1 MIVINFQQFK
11 ITSIVKGLTYL
22 IGVLSFAAIFTHI
35 NSIYALLFLS
45 MLTLSL
51 YFEFK
56 EIVISRWIL
65 TVFSVAIIAYFLSIF
80 DMNDFVT
87 QVMEAL
93 LILLGIKFLEQ
104 KRVRDYMQIY
114 AISLFLL
121 SGLGLLAPGIIFVVY
136 ILLFILLL
144 SIAFIFLTYY
154 AQDPNLEFTQQT
166 IKKMVLKC
174 LWIPILAIPLS
185 VVMFAILPRSQYPLL
200 DFLNRPDKAKTGF
213 TDNVRLGEVSD
224 IQEDTSIIFR
234 ATMEKIDEMDLYW
247 RGITLDYFD
256 GTSWKATAKKPYIE
270 SISNRPSIK
279 GKNVK
284 QTIYLEPYRNSYF
297 FGLDKPLFV
306 AQRRIKK
313 LTDFTFTAPVNIERK
328 IRYEVTSIIS
338 DTIYEEQ
345 IDENKYLQIPQHMSQ
360 EITTLTKTILVNKDK
375 EKTIAN
381 LFRYLHNGQYRYSLQ
396 GLPVTQ
402 TPLEDFLFTSKYGN
416 CEYFASALSV
426 MLRIAGIPSRMV
438 GGYRGGYYNE
448 LGKYY
453 LIPQKNAHVWVEA
466 FIPQRGW
473 VRLDPTPASADTFA
487 FPRKGSLFLR
497 ISIFFDTINYYWNT
511 IVINYNLEKQLSIA
525 RAVARGLRKPSLHLS
540 IQKRQFVIS
549 LIFIAL
555 AVLVAFT
562 IKSPLLNRKT
572 EEMKILSRFLTSMER
587 TGYKKAASQGL
598 EEFVSFVE
606 DEELKARAHHFV
618 ADFEKIFYKDKKL
631 SRPEIKNLKNIIEA
645 IEQYKQNKYV

>member
-22 IGVLSFAAIFTHI
+22 VGILSFAAIFTHI
-35 NSIYALLFLS
+35 NSMYALSFLS
-45 MLTLSL
+45 MFVLSL

-56 EIVISRWIL
+56 EIAISRWIL
-65 TVFSVAIIAYFLSIF
+65 TVFSIAIIAFFLSIL

-87 QVMEAL
+87 QMMEAL
-93 LILLGIKFLEQ
+93 LMLLGIKFLELKQ
-104 KRVRDYMQIY
+104 VRDHMQIY

-121 SGLGLLAPGIIFVVY
+121 SGLGLLAPSIIFVVY
-136 ILLFILLL
+136 VLLFILLL
-144 SIAFIFLTYY
+144 SIAFVFLTYY

-166 IKKMVLKC
+166 IRKIVLKC

-256 GTSWKATAKKPYIE
+256 GTSWKATEKEPYIE

-284 QTIYLEPYRNSYF
+284 QTIYLEPYRNSYL

-313 LTDFTFTAPVNIERK
+313 LTDFTFTAPVDIERK
-328 IRYEVTSIIS
+328 IRYEVMSIIS

-345 IDENKYLQIPQHMSQ
+345 IDENKYLQIPQHISQ
-360 EITTLTKTILVNKDK
+360 EITALTKTILVNKDK
-375 EKTIAN
+375 EKILAN

-396 GLPVTQ
+396 GLPVTK

-438 GGYRGGYYNE
+438 GGYRGGYYND

-453 LIPQKNAHVWVEA
+453 LVPQKNAHVWVEA

-487 FPRKGSLFLR
+487 FPQRGSLSLR
-497 ISIFFDTINYYWNT
+497 IGIFFDTINYYWNT

-555 AVLVAFT
+555 AVFAAFA
-562 IKSPLLNRKT
+562 IKSLLLNKKT
-572 EEMKILSRFLTSMER
+572 KEMKMLSRFLKSMER
-587 TGYKKAASQGL
+587 AGYKKTSSQGL
-598 EEFVSFVE
+598 EEFVSFI
-606 DEELKARAHHFV
+606 DEKELKARAYHFV
-618 ADFEKIFYKDKKL
+618 ANFEKVFYKDKKL
-631 SRPEIKNLKNIIEA
+631 NRLEIENLKSIIET
-645 IEQYKQNKYV
+645 IEQYKQSK

>member
-1 MIVINFQQFK
+1 MIIANFQQFK

-22 IGVLSFAAIFTHI
+22 IGILSFAAICTHI
-35 NSIYALLFLS
+35 NSVYSLIFFS
-45 MLTLSL
+45 MLVLSF

-65 TVFSVAIIAYFLSIF
+65 TAFSIAIIAFFVSIL

-87 QVMEAL
+87 QMMEAL

-104 KRVRDYMQIY
+104 KQVRDYMQIY

-121 SGLGLLAPGIIFVVY
+121 SGLGLLTPSLIFVVY
-136 ILLFILLL
+136 ILLYILLL

-154 AQDPNLEFTQQT
+154 AQGPDLEITQQT
-166 IKKMVLKC
+166 AKNMVLKC

-200 DFLNRPDKAKTGF
+200 DFLNRPDKAKSGF

-234 ATMEKIDEMDLYW
+234 ATMEKIDEIDLYW

-256 GTSWKATAKKPYIE
+256 GISWKGTAKKPYLE
-270 SISNRPSIK
+270 SASHRPRIN

-284 QTIYLEPYRNSYF
+284 QTIYLEPYHNSYY

-306 AQRRIKK
+306 AQRRVQK
-313 LTDFTFTAPVNIERK
+313 LTDFTFTAPVDIGRK

-345 IDENKYLQIPQHMSQ
+345 IDENRYLQIPERISQ
-360 EITTLTKTILVNKDK
+360 EILSLTKSLAVKQ
-375 EKTIAN
+375 EKGKTVEN
-381 LFRYLHNGQYRYSLQ
+381 LFRYLNSGRYQYSLR
-396 GLPVTQ
+396 GLPVTKN
-402 TPLEDFLFTSKYGN
+402 PLDNFLFTSKYGN

-426 MLRIAGIPSRMV
+426 MLRVAEIPSRMV

-448 LGKYY
+448 VGKYY
-453 LIPQKNAHVWVEA
+453 LVPQKNAHVWVEA

-473 VRLDPTPASADTFA
+473 IRLDPTPVSGDTFA
-487 FPRKGSLFLR
+487 LPREGNLFLR
-497 ISIFFDTINYYWNT
+497 MSIFFDTINYYWNT
-511 IVINYNLEKQLSIA
+511 VVINYNLEKQMLIA
-525 RAVARGLRKPSLHLS
+525 RAVMKELKEPSLRLS
-540 IQKRQFVIS
+540 IQKRQFLIPLIIIS
-549 LIFIAL
+549 IAVF
-555 AVLVAFT
+555 AVFT
-562 IKSPLLNRKT
+562 IKALLMNRKT
-572 EEMKILSRFLTSMER
+572 EEMKIFSRFLRSMEQA
-587 TGYKKAASQGL
+587 GYKKTGSQGL
-598 EEFVSFVE
+598 EEFVSFID
-606 DEELKARAHHFV
+606 DEELKTIAYHFV
-618 ADFEKIFYKDKKL
+618 TNFEKIFYKDKKL
-631 SRPEIKNLKNIIEA
+631 DKKDIINLKSIIKN
-645 IEQYKQNKYV
+645 IEQHEPNAFV

>member
-1 MIVINFQQFK
+1 MSMPNFQQLK

-22 IGVLSFAAIFTHI
+22 IGILSFAATFTHI
-35 NSIYALLFLS
+35 NSMYALLFLS
-45 MLTLSL
+45 MFALSL

-65 TVFSVAIIAYFLSIF
+65 TVFSIAIIAFFLSIF

-87 QVMEAL
+87 QMMEAL

-104 KRVRDYMQIY
+104 KQVRDYMQIY

-121 SGLGLLAPGIIFVVY
+121 SGLGLLTPGIIFVVY

-185 VVMFAILPRSQYPLL
+185 VVMFVILPRSQYPLL

-213 TDNVRLGEVSD
+213 TDNVRLGEVSN

-234 ATMEKIDEMDLYW
+234 ATMEKIDEMGLYW

-256 GTSWKATAKKPYIE
+256 GTSWRTTAKKPYIE
-270 SISNRPSIK
+270 SISNRTRVN

-284 QTIYLEPYRNSYF
+284 QTIYLEPYHNSYY

-306 AQRRIKK
+306 TQRRVRKFA
-313 LTDFTFTAPVNIERK
+313 DFTFSAPVDIERK
-328 IRYEVTSIIS
+328 IRYEVTSVIS

-345 IDENKYLQIPQHMSQ
+345 IDENTYLQIPERMSQ
-360 EITTLTKTILVNKDK
+360 KITTLTKTLTVDKDK
-375 EKTIAN
+375 EKTIQN
-381 LFRYLHNGQYRYSLQ
+381 IFRYLNDGQYKYSLR
-396 GLPVTQ
+396 GLPVTK

-426 MLRIAGIPSRMV
+426 MLRVAGIPSRMV
-438 GGYRGGYYNE
+438 GGYRDGYYNE
-448 LGKYY
+448 VGKYY
-453 LIPQKNAHVWVEA
+453 LVPQKNAHVWVEA
-466 FIPQRGW
+466 FVPQRGW
-473 VRLDPTPASADTFA
+473 IRLDPTPASADTFA
-487 FPRKGSLFLR
+487 LPREGSLFLR
-497 ISIFFDTINYYWNT
+497 MSIFFDTINYYWNT
-511 IVINYNLEKQLSIA
+511 IVINYNLERQLSIA
-525 RAVARGLRKPSLHLS
+525 RSVIKGLKKPSLRLS
-540 IQKRQFVIS
+540 IQRRQLAIS
-549 LIFIAL
+549 LIIIAI
-555 AVLVAFT
+555 AVFVAFN
-562 IKSPLLNRKT
+562 IRSLLLNKKT
-572 EEMKILSRFLTSMER
+572 EEIKMVSRFLKSMGQA
-587 TGYKKAASQGL
+587 GYKKTGSQGL
-598 EEFVSFVE
+598 EEFVSLIE
-606 DEELKARAHHFV
+606 DEVLKNSAYRFV
-618 ADFEKIFYKDKKL
+618 TDFEKIFYKDKKL
-631 SRPEIKNLKNIIEA
+631 DRQDINNLKNIIKD
-645 IEQYKQNKYV
+645 IEQYKQNI